1 MGKRQET
8 RDGID
13 KEVLIELERITKEL
27 THSIDK
33 TQFIMQHHLDETR
46 ENLSMGMMNQISF
59 ESH

>member
-27 THSIDK
+27 HAP
-33 TQFIMQHHLDETR
+33 LTR
-46 ENLSMGMMNQISF
+46 HNLSCNTIWMRQERTYPWDMMNSN
-59 ESH
+59 